1 MKIKNGF
8 VIEKVADS
16 YLACATGELAE
27 SFSAFVRLNETG
39 AFLWSILSEGDKSE
53 DVLIDALMGEYEVSR
68 DIAARDVSAFL
79 KALVDNGIAE

>member
-27 SFSAFVRLNETG
+27 SFNGFIRLNETG
-39 AFLWSILSEGDKSE
+39 AFLWEQMQTPTTR
-53 DVLIDALMGEYEVSR
+53 DALIRALLAEYDVDAAGAGAAVDR
-68 DIAARDVSAFL
+68 FIAHLDAHGFL
-79 KALVDNGIAE
+79 E